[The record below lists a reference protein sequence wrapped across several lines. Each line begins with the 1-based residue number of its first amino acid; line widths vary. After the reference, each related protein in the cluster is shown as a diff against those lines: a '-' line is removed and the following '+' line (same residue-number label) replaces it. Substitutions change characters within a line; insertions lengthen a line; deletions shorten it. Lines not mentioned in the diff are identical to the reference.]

1 MNENLTTRN
10 NKLNNEN
17 DFNDKIYYVT
27 SIVEEPYLIV
37 KNNPANKILK
47 GNDRFEGY
55 SKDLADLIAQHL
67 NITYEMHLVKDSKY
81 GGIVKN
87 DSKDWNG
94 MVGEL
99 IRQVIF

>member
-1 MNENLTTRN
+1 MFKAKQETDD
-10 NKLNNEN
+10 
-17 DFNDKIYYVT
+17 DFTNKIYYVT

-37 KNNPANKILK
+37 KQDLGKRK
-47 GNDRFEGY
+47 YFGNDRFEGY

-67 NITYEMHLVKDSKY
+67 NISYEMHLVKDSKY

-87 DSKDWNG
+87 KTGEWNG

-99 IRQVIF
+99 VRHVSN